1 MALIATDQLLSAKRM
16 RPTVVFVALL
26 LILVGLVSTG
36 SAQAHEARTT
46 AISETREVGLSV
58 QGRPILAHRI
68 GDPEAPV
75 KAVVLAAIHG
85 NEPGPTRIIKNLL
98 NGRQVMGVDLW
109 VVPTLN
115 PDGLKVRDRRNAR
128 GVDLNRNFPTNWGK
142 TYGNTYSGP
151 NPMSEPETQAF
162 MAFLDEINPKYVVS
176 FHQPLHGVGVSDSK
190 PKGFQRALAKGLRL
204 RLKSFNCSGV
214 CYGTMTTWFNSNH
227 EGTAITVE
235 YGYRLS
241 RKQANRTGPNGVLR
255 ALGGWR

>member
-1 MALIATDQLLSAKRM
+1 MSTRSTRTTTLALS
-16 RPTVVFVALL
+16 FLL
-26 LILVGLVSTG
+26 LLGALVSTE
-36 SAQAHEARTT
+36 SAQARDSRPGVIT
-46 AISETREVGLSV
+46 ETRQIGQSV
-58 QGRPILAHRI
+58 KGRPILAHRI

-85 NEPGPTRIIKNLL
+85 NEPGPIRIIRNLL
-98 NGRQVMGVDLW
+98 RGRQVQGVDLW

-115 PDGLKVRDRRNAR
+115 PDGLKARNRRNAR
-128 GVDLNRNFPTNWGK
+128 GVDLNRNFPTDWGK
-142 TYGNTYSGP
+142 SYGNTYSGP
-151 NPMSEPETQAF
+151 RPMSEPETTAF

-176 FHQPLHGVGVSDSK
+176 FHQPLRGVGVADSK

-204 RLKSFNCSGV
+204 KLKAFNCTGV
-214 CYGTMTTWFNSNH
+214 CHGTMTTWFNRNH

-235 YGYRLS
+235 YGHRLS